1 MGDEANLRTVGA
13 RVEGLLEELASGADP
28 AVRGRAEELV
38 GSLVQL
44 YGEALTRTVEVM
56 RAAEGGR
63 LLGQL
68 AEDELVASLLILH
81 GLHPLSTEARIE
93 RALESVRPY
102 IGSHGGN
109 VQLVALRDGVA
120 RLRLEGSC
128 HGCPS
133 SQVTM
138 KLAVERAIEDAAP
151 EVVGIEVEGQ
161 PDTGDALYQIGG
173 AAGEW
178 RELDASPALA
188 PGELAPV
195 EVDGAHL
202 LLARIEQGL
211 YAYLDACPACGALL
225 GDAAVTGVALICP
238 SCARKYDLQH
248 AGRETTQ
255 GDQHLEP
262 VPLLAANGVI
272 KIALPAR
279 QPCRS

>member
-1 MGDEANLRTVGA
+1 MRDGANLRTVGA
-13 RVEGLLEELASGADP
+13 RVEALLDELGSGPDP
-28 AVRGRAEELV
+28 AIRGRAEELV

-44 YGEALTRTVEVM
+44 YGEALARAVEVI
-56 RAAEGGR
+56 RAAEGER
-63 LLGQL
+63 LLVRL
-68 AEDELVASLLILH
+68 AEDELVAGLLILH

-102 IGSHGGN
+102 LGSHGGN

-138 KLAVERAIEDAAP
+138 KLAVERAIDDAAP

-161 PDTGDALYQIGG
+161 PGAGDALYQIGG
-173 AAGEW
+173 VEGEW
-178 RELDASPALA
+178 RELDAPPVLA
-188 PGELAPV
+188 PGELASV

-211 YAYLDACPACGALL
+211 YAYLNVCPACGALL
-225 GDAAVTGVALICP
+225 GDAAVSGVALICP

-248 AGRETTQ
+248 AGRETTR

-262 VPLLAANGVI
+262 VPLLAANGMV